1 MNYPLVINIL
11 GYTLWVEAGCML
23 LPMLISVYYG
33 EACWDSFLYA
43 AGLCAAVGL
52 LCVMLRARKRDLQG
66 RDGYISA
73 ALAWVVLCLFGAL
86 PYVFSGAIPRY
97 LDALF
102 EAASGLTTTGATLLH
117 QVEALPKGLLF
128 WRSLTQWMG
137 GMGVIVLFLALA
149 PQTSGSGSVYLM
161 RAELP
166 GPIKNKLMPR
176 VSDTAKLLYG
186 MYIGLTLLE
195 VVALLLAGMNWFDA
209 VNHAVCTI
217 STGGFSVRNESIAA
231 YQSPL
236 ISWIAAIFMFLSGI
250 NFAVLFVAVRGRLRD
265 VARSEELR
273 LYVGAIAL
281 STALICANLTM
292 QGGVP
297 FGKALEDA
305 AFESVSFI
313 TTAGYTTTD
322 YTTWPVFSQMILV
335 VLMFAGACAGST
347 AGGIKLSRL
356 LLLGKSLHRELK
368 RILHPKHVS
377 VIRVDGQAV
386 DERVVS
392 SAAAY
397 LVAYLLLL
405 LTGAVVVAWGQNDFA
420 ESFTISLSCLSN
432 IGPAMGSIGPA
443 GNFSELTE
451 LSKLVMILWMLL
463 GRLELMPLL
472 VLLSP
477 GTWKER

>member
-1 MNYPLVINIL
+1 M
-11 GYTLWVEAGCML
+11 
-23 LPMLISVYYG
+23 
-33 EACWDSFLYA
+33 
-43 AGLCAAVGL
+43 
-52 LCVMLRARKRDLQG
+52 
-66 RDGYISA
+66 
-73 ALAWVVLCLFGAL
+73 
-86 PYVFSGAIPRY
+86 
-97 LDALF
+97 
-102 EAASGLTTTGATLLH
+102 
-117 QVEALPKGLLF
+117 
-128 WRSLTQWMG
+128 
-137 GMGVIVLFLALA
+137 
-149 PQTSGSGSVYLM
+149 
-161 RAELP
+161 
-166 GPIKNKLMPR
+166 
-176 VSDTAKLLYG
+176 
-186 MYIGLTLLE
+186 
-195 VVALLLAGMNWFDA
+195 
-209 VNHAVCTI
+209 
-217 STGGFSVRNESIAA
+217 
-231 YQSPL
+231 
-236 ISWIAAIFMFLSGI
+236 
-250 NFAVLFVAVRGRLRD
+250 
-265 VARSEELR
+265 ARSEELR
-273 LYVGAIAL
+273 LYVGVIAL

-297 FGKALEDA
+297 FGRALEDA

-451 LSKLVMILWMLL
+451 LSRLVMILWMLL